1 MIPPRHSPQ
10 RPPVDKDE
18 WYPLYCML
26 AEGVDGHNTRR
37 DLRDEM
43 LSALN
48 EAAAKARDSDAM
60 RLYEEFPLVNNRNL
74 IGLIPAMR
82 KTLKI
87 DSLEGILTQE
97 HIDAHRTLN
106 DLYTRSTIMWD
117 KRAWEKLQSF
127 LLSNLSQADAIV
139 RIVEAREVFDPKEI
153 AILLK
158 LSEDVVPALA
168 EGML

>member
-10 RPPVDKDE
+10 RPPVAKDE

-26 AEGVDGHNTRR
+26 AEGVYGHNTRR

-139 RIVEAREVFDPKEI
+139 RIVEEREVFDPKEI

-158 LSEDVVPALA
+158 LSEDVAPALA